1 MEQLFIDN
9 FNYHYLNA
17 VFKIKN
23 LQNEIFYGK
32 FQNYNDFQIKI
43 INIGDRKKYKSWYWK
58 YLSNQPNI
66 NWNIV
71 KNNLDQN
78 WNFKIMSLN
87 ENITFEIIKNH
98 PYFEWDY
105 ELFCSNI
112 NFNRK
117 LIKQTPKFSII
128 HYSRNP
134 NFSLDDLIYYKEFDI
149 DWDHISCSKI
159 INLEFVINNLD
170 KKWNW
175 ESLSS
180 NSYFVN
186 YDKYHS
192 NSNLPWNMNGLIQ
205 NKNFSFEQLQTINST
220 YYLFFNLYSN
230 NENIDWN
237 LLDKY
242 PNMNWDFEAL
252 SKNKSLTWDFL
263 KENLDLPW
271 SWYELSQHKNITME
285 IIFSN
290 KHLYWNWESVSKNI
304 NISPEIILNNLD
316 LQWNPINLI
325 LNNMKIS
332 KKKFVSMKLKS
343 YTKIILCNSN
353 LNEDCVNYISDFL

>member
-1 MEQLFIDN
+1 
-9 FNYHYLNA
+9 
-17 VFKIKN
+17 
-23 LQNEIFYGK
+23 
-32 FQNYNDFQIKI
+32 
-43 INIGDRKKYKSWYWK
+43 
-58 YLSNQPNI
+58 
-66 NWNIV
+66 
-71 KNNLDQN
+71 
-78 WNFKIMSLN
+78 
-87 ENITFEIIKNH
+87 
-98 PYFEWDY
+98 
-105 ELFCSNI
+105 
-112 NFNRK
+112 
-117 LIKQTPKFSII
+117 
-128 HYSRNP
+128 
-134 NFSLDDLIYYKEFDI
+134 
-149 DWDHISCSKI
+149 
-159 INLEFVINNLD
+159 
-170 KKWNW
+170 
-175 ESLSS
+175 
-180 NSYFVN
+180 
-186 YDKYHS
+186 
-192 NSNLPWNMNGLIQ
+192 MNGLIQ

-332 KKKFVSMKLKS
+332 KKICF
-343 YTKIILCNSN
+343 YETEII
-353 LNEDCVNYISDFL
+353 Y